1 MHQLNKL
8 KLSHKS
14 VFHNDE
20 VDIFAKNFLGNI
32 DKKMWFCLSKG
43 KKRVKLRVY

>member
-20 VDIFAKNFLGNI
+20 VDIFSKNFLGNI
-32 DKKMWFCLSKG
+32 DKKCDFVYQK
-43 KKRVKLRVY
+43 VKSV

>member
-32 DKKMWFCLSKG
+32 DKKIDSVYQK
-43 KKRVKLRVY
+43 VKIV